1 MNKIY
6 NDDCINFDI
15 EKCLNGRLLDAII
28 TDPPYNISKENRLHT
43 LGRKGVDFGEWD
55 KNFNPK
61 DWIIKYAPFV
71 KNGGS
76 VIVFCAWRQISEI
89 IAIFEEIDF
98 EFKDTIRWIKTN
110 PMPRNT
116 ERRYV
121 LDIEVA
127 LWLVKK
133 GAKWTFNKQNEISY
147 LRPEF
152 TTPKLSGL
160 ERTEH
165 PTQKPLSLIS
175 QILQI
180 HTNENDIVL
189 DPFVGSGTTAISCLR
204 NNRNFIAIEKDKKYF
219 QIAKNRIEQEFC
231 ENLFL
236 GIKAL

>member
-1 MNKIY
+1 MNKIF
-6 NDDCINFDI
+6 NDDCIKFDI
-15 EKCLNGRLLDAII
+15 EKCLNGKLLDAII
-28 TDPPYNISKENRLHT
+28 TDPPYNISKENRFIS

-55 KNFNPK
+55 KNFNSK

-89 IAIFEEIDF
+89 IITFEELDF

-110 PMPRNT
+110 PMPRNP

-121 LDIEVA
+121 SDIETAV
-127 LWLVKK
+127 WLVKN
-133 GAKWTFNKQNEISY
+133 GAKWTFNKQNETPY

-175 QILQI
+175 QIIQI

-189 DPFVGSGTTAISCLR
+189 DPFVGSGTTALASLI
-204 NNRNFIAIEKDKKYF
+204 NNRKFIAIEKEKNYYEL
-219 QIAKNRIEQEFC
+219 AKNRIEKEQF

-236 GIKAL
+236 GIEA